1 MNDVTDHPALGP
13 LLASWELSLE
23 SENKSPRTIGNYL
36 EGLDLF
42 GRWLGDRHP
51 GIEDA
56 GDITTEICREWI
68 THLLNTRST
77 STARTRWA
85 AMRQFWG
92 WAYAEQE
99 IEFNPMELV
108 KQPTVTEEP
117 AIEVLTPEQ
126 IGELLATCSG
136 QSFLE
141 RRDTAIIT
149 LFLDTGTRA
158 SALASA
164 QLVDLDMRGRTV
176 EVLEKGRKVI
186 VKPFGLTAAKA
197 LDRYLRARARSPYA
211 GRSTAI
217 FISARDGR
225 PMNRNSVL
233 QMLRRRGREAGIEG
247 LHPHVFRHTFSDRW
261 LRAGGGEGDL
271 MELNGWSSR
280 DMLGRYARA
289 TRAERAREAHRRLS
303 PMDNLDG

>member
-1 MNDVTDHPALGP
+1 MNDVSDHPALAS
-13 LLASWELSLE
+13 LLPSWELTLE
-23 SENKSPRTIGNYL
+23 AENKSDRTVGNYL
-36 EGLDLF
+36 EGVRLF
-42 GRWLGDRHP
+42 GRWLEDHHP
-51 GIEDA
+51 EIEEPDQV
-56 GDITTEICREWI
+56 TTEVCREWI
-68 THLLNTRST
+68 THLLNTWKV

-99 IEFNPMELV
+99 VEFNPMELV
-108 KQPTVTEEP
+108 KQPTLTEEP
-117 AIEVLTPEQ
+117 AIEVLTDEQ
-126 IGELLATCSG
+126 VDDLLATCSG

-149 LFLDTGTRA
+149 VFLDTGTRA
-158 SALASA
+158 SALAGA
-164 QLVDLDMRGRTV
+164 QLGDLDMRARTV

-186 VKPFGLTAAKA
+186 VKPFGLQAARA

-211 GRSTAI
+211 GRSKAI

-233 QMLRRRGREAGIEG
+233 QMLKRRGREAGIPG
-247 LHPHVFRHTFSDRW
+247 LHPHMFRHTFSDRW

-280 DMLGRYARA
+280 DMLGRYAKA

-303 PMDNLDG
+303 PMDNRP